1 MGNFLVTD
9 TELASV
15 SSKIRSK
22 TGASGTLVFP
32 TGFNS
37 EVDKLTDTRSA
48 NATAG
53 DIRSGKTA
61 FVNGNK
67 VTGNLTAIVRVNNAN
82 AMRTYEYNVG
92 TTTIQISSYVR
103 KEIEIPIAT
112 DGGHNPSYPIPLPI
126 GGASDVNIPCQA
138 ALYRGLDMVA
148 NFLPVIYKQ
157 TTKKWYVVYSAYS
170 ANTTSITYDR
180 IYVPVLTCTPVY

>member
-67 VTGNLTAIVRVNNAN
+67 VTGNLTAIVRVNAD
-82 AMRTYEYNVG
+82 AMRVSAYKVSP
-92 TTTIQISSYVR
+92 TTIQVLSYVR

-112 DGGHNPSYPIPLPI
+112 DGGHNPSCPIPLPI
-126 GGASDVNIPCQA
+126 GNASNVYIPCYVD
-138 ALYRGLDMVA
+138 LYGGSDRVA
-148 NFLPVIYKQ
+148 YSLPVIYKYLA
-157 TTKKWYVVYSAYS
+157 KKWYAVYSASS
-170 ANTTSITYDR
+170 ADTTSITYDE
-180 IYVPVLTCTPVY
+180 IHVFTLPCTPVY

>member
-1 MGNFLVTD
+1 MGNYLVTD
-9 TELASV
+9 DELASV

-22 TGASGTLVFP
+22 TGASDALVFP
-32 TGFNS
+32 TGFIS

-67 VTGNLTAIVRVNNAN
+67 VTGNLAAIVRVNNAN
-82 AMRTYEYNVG
+82 VMRPTEYNVG

-112 DGGHNPSYPIPLPI
+112 DGGHNPGYPIPLP
-126 GGASDVNIPCQA
+126 GEDASNVNIPCYA
-138 ALYRGLDMVA
+138 ELRRGSDLVA
-148 NFLPVIYKQ
+148 TFLPVIYKY

-170 ANTTSITYDR
+170 ASPTSITYDQ
-180 IYVPVLTCTPVY
+180 IWVSTLTCTPVY

>member
-1 MGNFLVTD
+1 MGNYLVTD

-32 TGFNS
+32 AGFNS

-67 VTGNLTAIVRVNNAN
+67 VTGNLAAIVRVNNAN
-82 AMRTYEYNVG
+82 NMHTYYYNVG
-92 TTTIQISSYVR
+92 TTTIERLRAPI
-103 KEIEIPIAT
+103 EIEIPIAT
-112 DGGHNPSYPIPLPI
+112 DGGHNPSYSIPLPI
-126 GGASDVNIPCQA
+126 GNTSDVEIPCYA
-138 ALYRGLDMVA
+138 ALYRGLNLVA
-148 NFLPVIYKQ
+148 NFLPVIYKH

-170 ANTTSITYDR
+170 DTPITYDQIR
-180 IYVPVLTCTPVY
+180 ISTLTCTPVY